1 MWIAFAF
8 VSAALL
14 GLYDLA
20 KKMALARHSVLQVL
34 FVTTLCSSLIFLPFI
49 LISAWQPHL
58 LEGNLLYV
66 PEATWQLHLR
76 IALKSVI
83 VLLAWYFGYLGM
95 QHLPLTM
102 VGPINATRPV
112 MVLLGAI
119 LIFGE
124 RLNLLQ
130 SLGVLLTLFSII
142 LLSISGRREGI
153 NFVRN
158 RWIAYTFLAAILG
171 ATSGLYDKYLFREI
185 DSPMLVQSWY
195 SIYQV
200 LMMAPIVYAVGLRRG
215 EHFSL
220 PKSWV
225 VLLVPILLSLAD
237 MAYFYALSQEESLI
251 SVVSMVR
258 RGSVLVSFMCGA
270 FILKERNLRAKVL
283 DLLFILL
290 GMLLLY
296 LGTAYK

>member
-8 VSAALL
+8 LSAFLL

-20 KKMALARHSVLQVL
+20 KKMALGRHSVLQVL
-34 FVTTLCSSLIFLPFI
+34 FVTTLCSSLIFLPLII
-49 LISAWQPHL
+49 LSMLNP
-58 LEGNLLYV
+58 NLLDSTLFYV
-66 PEATWQLHLR
+66 PEATWEQHLR
-76 IALKSVI
+76 IALKSII

-95 QHLPLTM
+95 QHLPLTL

-124 RLNLLQ
+124 RLNIWQ
-130 SLGVLLTLFSII
+130 SLGVLLTLLSIS

-153 NFVRN
+153 NFARN
-158 RWIAYTFLAAILG
+158 RWIAYTFLAAVLG
-171 ATSGLYDKYLFREI
+171 ASSGLYDKYLFREI
-185 DSPMLVQSWY
+185 NSPMLVQSWY
-195 SIYQV
+195 SIYQI
-200 LMMAPIVYAVGLRRG
+200 LIMAPIVYLVGLRSG
-215 EHFSL
+215 ERFAL
-220 PKSWV
+220 PKSRA

-237 MAYFYALSQEESLI
+237 MAYFYALAQDESLI

-270 FILKERNLRAKVL
+270 YILKENNLRAKAL
-283 DLLFILL
+283 DLVFILI
-290 GMLLLY
+290 GMVLLY
-296 LGTAYK
+296 LGTVSE

>member
-8 VSAALL
+8 LSAFLL

-20 KKMALARHSVLQVL
+20 KKMALGRHSVLQVL
-34 FVTTLCSSLIFLPFI
+34 FVTTLCSSLIFLPLII
-49 LISAWQPHL
+49 LSMLNP
-58 LEGNLLYV
+58 NLLDNTLFYV
-66 PEATWQLHLR
+66 PEATWEQHLR
-76 IALKSVI
+76 IALKSII

-95 QHLPLTM
+95 QHLPLTL

-124 RLNLLQ
+124 RLNIWQ
-130 SLGVLLTLFSII
+130 SLGVLLTLLSIS

-153 NFVRN
+153 NFARN
-158 RWIAYTFLAAILG
+158 RWIAHTFLAAVLG
-171 ATSGLYDKYLFREI
+171 ASSGLYDKYLFREI
-185 DSPMLVQSWY
+185 NSPMLVQSWY
-195 SIYQV
+195 SIYQIFI
-200 LMMAPIVYAVGLRRG
+200 MTPIVYLVGLRSG
-215 EHFSL
+215 ERFAL
-220 PKSWV
+220 PKSWA

-237 MAYFYALSQEESLI
+237 MAYFYALAQDESLI

-270 FILKERNLRAKVL
+270 YVLKENNLRSKALDLVFIL
-283 DLLFILL
+283 I
-290 GMLLLY
+290 GMVLLY
-296 LGTAYK
+296 LGTVLE

>member
-8 VSAALL
+8 LSAAFL

-20 KKMALARHSVLQVL
+20 KKMALGRYGVLQVL
-34 FVTTLCSSLIFLPFI
+34 FVTTLSSSLIFLLFI
-49 LISAWQPHL
+49 LLSL
-58 LEGNLLYV
+58 LCPNLMQGSLFYV
-66 PEATWQLHLR
+66 PEVSWMWHVR
-76 IALKSVI
+76 IVLKSVI
-83 VLLAWYFGYLGM
+83 VLLAWYFGYLGI
-95 QHLPLTM
+95 QKLPLTL

-119 LIFGE
+119 VIFGE

-130 SLGVLLTLFSII
+130 SLGVLLTLFSLI
-142 LLSISGRREGI
+142 LLSVSGRKEGV

-171 ATSGLYDKYLFREI
+171 ASSGLYDKYLFQTI

-200 LMMAPIVYAVGLRRG
+200 LIMAPIVYIVGQKRG
-215 EHFSL
+215 ERFAL

-225 VLLVPILLSLAD
+225 VLLIPILLALAD

-258 RGSVLVSFMCGA
+258 RGSVLISFMCGA
-270 FILKERNLRAKVL
+270 FILKERNLKAKAL
-283 DLLFILL
+283 DLLFILV

-296 LGTAYK
+296 LGTA

>member
-49 LISAWQPHL
+49 LISAWHPHL

-158 RWIAYTFLAAILG
+158 RWIVYTFLAAILG

-200 LMMAPIVYAVGLRRG
+200 LMMAPIVYAVGLSRG
-215 EHFSL
+215 ERFALS
-220 PKSWV
+220 KSWV